1 VSELLDLVYALAAL
15 AAGVLLVFGIWFVSR
30 DEEDPQNSVADLLR
44 AVAVSVFLALVVYSV
59 AFTA

>member
-1 VSELLDLVYALAAL
+1 MSELLDLVYALAAL